1 MPKKKR
7 RKKPNQLR
15 QEWRDRWPVIRF
27 TSSFLLATI
36 LFFVVTNAEWFY
48 QARLPLLKL
57 YAELSSFF
65 LNIFGYA
72 TQTRVDVISSSSFSV
87 NIKEGCDAV
96 APSILFAV
104 AVLVFPVKWKYRWRG
119 LVVGLLTIFILNI
132 VRIVT
137 LFLTGVHAMSY
148 FEFMHV
154 EFWQA
159 VFIVLTIMIW
169 LSWLRW
175 ATHKEQSHATAQ

>member
-7 RKKPNQLR
+7 RKKPSLWR

-36 LFFVVTNAEWFY
+36 LFFLITNAAWFY
-48 QARLPLLKL
+48 HARLPLLKL
-57 YAELSSFF
+57 YAELSSMV
-65 LNIFGYA
+65 LNLLGYA
-72 TQTRVDVISSSSFSV
+72 TQARMDVISSNVFSV

-96 APSILFAV
+96 APSILFTV

-119 LVVGLLTIFILNI
+119 LIVGLLIIFILNI

-137 LFLTGVHAMSY
+137 LFMTGVHAANY

-159 VFIVLTIMIW
+159 VFIILTIMIW

-175 ATHKEQSHATAQ
+175 ATYKEGNHATS